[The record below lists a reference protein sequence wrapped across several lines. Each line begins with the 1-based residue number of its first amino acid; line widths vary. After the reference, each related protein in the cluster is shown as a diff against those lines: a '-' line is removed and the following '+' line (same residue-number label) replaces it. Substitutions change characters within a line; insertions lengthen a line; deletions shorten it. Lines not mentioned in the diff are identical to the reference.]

1 MNFYF
6 VSYCLYIDVLTL
18 QSFSERLQESFEL
31 HFLHRSQNVS
41 CVQSFPLR
49 FHGKVV
55 RTVTRLTE
63 RRAIVLFKEWR
74 DGSFLKSTEETQT
87 LLRCHLNQTEFYGL
101 VPTDSYQ
108 DVAYNTNTLAAWE
121 MALLASLD
129 TFTPSGSCWGN
140 KRCGGV
146 YLKAA
151 EHQQHVIRK
160 HRPAEER
167 HLVTQTNNIW
177 T

>member
-6 VSYCLYIDVLTL
+6 VSYCLYTDVLTL

-63 RRAIVLFKEWR
+63 RRAIVLFKEWC
-74 DGSFLKSTEETQT
+74 DGSFFKKHWGDSDAVTMPLESNWILWISPDWFLPGRCVQHKHAGGLGNGSPGFLGHVHSIWELLRKQTVWRSLSQSCRTSAACYQETQAGWGKT
-87 LLRCHLNQTEFYGL
+87 F
-101 VPTDSYQ
+101 SYS
-108 DVAYNTNTLAAWE
+108 D
-121 MALLASLD
+121 
-129 TFTPSGSCWGN
+129 
-140 KRCGGV
+140 K
-146 YLKAA
+146 
-151 EHQQHVIRK
+151 
-160 HRPAEER
+160 
-167 HLVTQTNNIW
+167 
-177 T
+177 